1 MDSAAAGSDPVS
13 AAAGRRGWRGRRGRG
28 ASEAFSSE
36 DGGLDAPLV
45 GGASRYGLSSPIDS
59 GRGRVRVLVRREGRF
74 GSVIRLLRVIRG
86 LLIGGTRPTDRA
98 RPGHCLPTAA
108 MCQSQ
113 QDGHPRGCGRAMGS
127 PKLPWALEMQ
137 GVLDGVGRPSRA
149 TERREG
155 QSDTARVEASCLPSL
170 EWAGRS
176 GRASLTMT
184 ALPRRQSVR
193 GHASAHQ

>member
-13 AAAGRRGWRGRRGRG
+13 AAAVRRGWRGRRGRG
-28 ASEAFSSE
+28 ASEALSSE
-36 DGGLDAPLV
+36 DPGLDAPLV

-59 GRGRVRVLVRREGRF
+59 GRCRVRVLVRREGRF

-86 LLIGGTRPTDRA
+86 LLIDGTRPTDRA
-98 RPGHCLPTAA
+98 RPGHRLPTAA

-137 GVLDGVGRPSRA
+137 GVLDGVGSAVACDGEARRPIRYCQGGGIVPPISRMGW
-149 TERREG
+149 T
-155 QSDTARVEASCLPSL
+155 VWP
-170 EWAGRS
+170 
-176 GRASLTMT
+176 
-184 ALPRRQSVR
+184 
-193 GHASAHQ
+193 